1 MKLANL
7 RKSLFT
13 TLCLLPMYVFGVTIN
28 VETEGTLEQVIE
40 NSDELSFKELKITGR
55 LNAVDIKFLRSNSG
69 RMATI
74 ETLDLSGATIVGG
87 GGSYASVSYN
97 LTDNTMDNYK
107 ITFYPSEENRKDTT
121 ITSNMLGGNVF
132 TINVYSNNL
141 AGAFAGVNF
150 KKVVMPQNV
159 QEIGVMTFFECPN
172 LTTVETTQPL
182 EVVGDMAF
190 QGCTALQDM
199 NLSHV
204 KELGEKAFYNCKAFR
219 GNEEGTLD
227 LSNLS
232 SIPAF
237 AFSSDVNHINAI
249 KHVNFSPKLKSIGT
263 SAFKYCEQLEEVQ
276 LPEGL
281 QKIGDDA
288 FYGCSSLAT
297 VTLPSTVEMINYDMF
312 YGSIWIKSFE
322 VDNGVLYINNV
333 AVKYLG
339 SGISDLVI
347 KEGTTA
353 IGDDFSGHDSYGGY
367 VGTRSITSV
376 SLPST
381 LKKIGARAFACSGL
395 TSLALPEGLKFLGTE
410 AFRECNITAL
420 SLPVSLTEI
429 GEKAFYRCGSLNTL
443 ELPATLKK
451 IGDDAFSECSGLSE
465 LNLPSSLE
473 VIGKSAFSGCS
484 SLSTLVIPE
493 SVKEI
498 GSAAFNGCTSL
509 SGEVIIPEG
518 VERLGS
524 SIFNNSNVFRIKY
537 LATDAVN
544 KAMYYDTKYE
554 SWYLP
559 EIFSA
564 EQVVIGANVRSL
576 PSGFFMDCK
585 QLKKV
590 TFEER
595 SADAELVMGNS
606 CFSSCSNLATIVLP
620 KTTKIGDYCFAG
632 TSFTSIVFP
641 DGLTYVG
648 EGALVIGD
656 LKTAELGNS
665 VTHIGEGAFSGC
677 EELESVIIGDK
688 VDYIGDEAFKN
699 CKKLET
705 IELPE
710 GLTYLGKNSFGQSG
724 LTHIRIPGSVSK
736 IESASFL
743 SCENLSSVELGKGIK
758 KIGAE
763 AFNRCSSLQEVI
775 IPEGVINI
783 GDNEGYGGSVFRECY
798 QLRHVS
804 IPSTI
809 QVLEKYNFPSTL
821 EKITCYLQDPIDIEN
836 EVFDYWNYKNTRLIV
851 PAGAKITYQT
861 KSPWRDFEN
870 IEEMASS
877 NDLISISDF
886 AITAGH
892 KETININLKND
903 ASDYTAYQFDLV
915 LPEGIDIAKNISGKW
930 DVTKGDRYEDNSHSL
945 SIENVDYRTYRFICV
960 STKNALIT
968 GKDGA
973 ILSMA
978 LHANASL
985 EEDEYIARIKNIV
998 ITRSNE
1004 KKEILQSNDIKIA
1017 VSAIDYIPGDA
1028 NKDETVDVADAVA
1041 VVNYVINKPG
1051 DNFSI
1056 EAADINSDGEVDV
1069 FDVTKIIAVIL
1080 SRNNSRAVTRAM
1092 NEVVLEDINL
1102 YVNNNHVEL
1111 GINGVERFSA
1121 FQLDVEVPE
1130 GTEMTD
1136 VALAANNTSH
1146 NLQFAKVKDGLYRV
1160 IGVSMN
1166 NATLTSFSDK
1176 LMELQFSGSANGDL
1190 HVGNIV
1196 FVSSD
1201 GEKTFFKSRSIDI
1214 MDIETG
1220 ETIDDVYDLQ
1230 GRRID
1235 ADRTHMKRGIYIIKG
1250 KKVVK

>member
-1 MKLANL
+1 MKLAIL

-13 TLCLLPMYVFGVTIN
+13 SLCLLPMYVFGVTIN

-40 NSDELSFKELKITGR
+40 DSDELSFKELKITGR

-74 ETLDLSGATIVGG
+74 ETLDLSEATIVSG

-121 ITSNMLGGNVF
+121 ITSNMMGGNVF
-132 TINVYSNNL
+132 TIDVYSNNL
-141 AGAFAGVNF
+141 AGAFAGINF
-150 KKVVMPQNV
+150 KKVLMPQNV

-182 EVVGDMAF
+182 KVIGDMAF
-190 QGCTALQDM
+190 QGCASLQDLD
-199 NLSHV
+199 LSHV
-204 KELGEKAFYNCKAFR
+204 KELGEKAFFNCKAFR
-219 GNEEGTLD
+219 ASEEGTLD

-237 AFSSDVNHINAI
+237 AFSSDVNHVNAI

-281 QKIGDDA
+281 QKIGYHA

-312 YGSIWIKSFE
+312 GGTPWVESLTP
-322 VDNGVLYINNV
+322 DNGVLYINNV
-333 AVKYLG
+333 AVSYTG
-339 SGISDLVI
+339 GGIRDLVF

-353 IGDDFSGHDSYGGY
+353 IGDGFSGYAG
-367 VGTRSITSV
+367 RSSISSI

-381 LKKIGARAFACSGL
+381 LKKIGAQAFAGCTKL
-395 TSLALPEGLKFLGTE
+395 TSFVLPEGLISLGTE
-410 AFRECNITAL
+410 AFSGCGITAL
-420 SLPVSLTEI
+420 SLPASLTEL
-429 GEKAFYRCGSLNTL
+429 GEKAFADCRGLNTL

-451 IGDDAFSECSGLSE
+451 ISDEAFSGCSGLTE

-473 VIGKSAFSGCS
+473 VIGGGAFSGCS

-498 GSAAFNGCTSL
+498 GYSAFYGCTSL

-524 SIFNNSNVFRIKY
+524 SIFENANVFRIKY
-537 LATDAVN
+537 LATDAIN
-544 KAMYYDTKYE
+544 KAMYYDTKNEY
-554 SWYLP
+554 WYIP

-606 CFSSCSNLATIVLP
+606 CFSSCVNLATIVLP
-620 KTTKIGDYCFAG
+620 KTTKIGASCFSG
-632 TSFTSIVFP
+632 TSLTSIVFP

-648 EGALVIGD
+648 DGALAIGN
-656 LKTAELGNS
+656 LKTADLGKS
-665 VTHIGEGAFSGC
+665 VTHIGNDAFFLC
-677 EELESVIIGDK
+677 QELESVSMGDK
-688 VDYIGDEAFKN
+688 VEFIGDNAFEK

-705 IELPE
+705 VELPE
-710 GLTYLGKNSFGQSG
+710 GLTYLGERVFQESG
-724 LTHIRIPGSVSK
+724 ITHLSIPGSVK
-736 IESASFL
+736 QIKRYSF
-743 SCENLSSVELGKGIK
+743 SECENLTSIELGEGIES
-758 KIGAE
+758 IGE
-763 AFNRCSSLQEVI
+763 RAFAFCSSLKEVVL
-775 IPEGVINI
+775 PEGFKVFES
-783 GDNEGYGGSVFRECY
+783 DRTYGGYTFRNCSS
-798 QLRHVS
+798 LKRIS
-804 IPSTI
+804 
-809 QVLEKYNFPSTL
+809 LPSTL
-821 EKITCYLQDPIDIEN
+821 QELGTSTFSSVPLETITCYLREPIAIGN
-836 EVFDYWNYKNTRLIV
+836 YVFAEQVYWNARLIV
-851 PAGAKITYQT
+851 PAGTKTTYQAD
-861 KSPWRDFEN
+861 SYWGSFEN

-877 NDLISISDF
+877 SDLISISDF

-892 KETININLKND
+892 KETINVYLKNE

-930 DVTKGDRYEDNSHSL
+930 EVMKGDRYEDNSHSL

-1092 NEVVLEDINL
+1092 NEVALEDINL

-1136 VALAANNTSH
+1136 VALTANNTSH

-1190 HVGNIV
+1190 HVGNVV

-1201 GEKTFFKSRSIDI
+1201 GEKTFFKSRSIDM

-1235 ADRTHMKRGIYIIKG
+1235 ADRTHIKRGIYIIKG